1 MSRTVADHSQSSL
14 PMHDLP
20 EIPADRDHRFDHLAG
35 VVVLDLTTSIAG
47 PYATMLLA
55 DFGARVTKVERP
67 GLGDDSR
74 AWGPPFLDGD
84 SLWFL
89 SVNRNKES
97 VALDYTSAAGRKVF
111 EALVRSV
118 DVVVTNQPPNVQ
130 KKLGTDFET
139 LKTLNDHL
147 IYASITGFGLN
158 GKRAAW
164 TCYDLIAEGY
174 SGVMDI
180 TGAADG
186 APQKIGAPAADMLAG
201 QDAALAVMAA
211 LIRRTRSP
219 GAQLL
224 DISLVESM
232 SRFLSCR
239 AVPYLGSGETPRRSG
254 GTDSVIAIYQTF
266 QTADDPITL
275 GLGTD
280 GIWRRFW
287 EAVGAP
293 GPGRSAGTTHPMHI
307 ADATVPRSSPKSSRF
322 CWENLS
328 GNGLRR
334 SLRHGYRPGRSTRL
348 PTSWPTL
355 RCRNAACSTR
365 SRTANAA
372 FRRSASAS
380 IATDCLRRPEPF
392 PPRLGADTESVLN
405 DLLGM
410 TDAEIAG
417 LRVAGAI

>member
-1 MSRTVADHSQSSL
+1 MSRIVVDQSQSSL

-35 VVVLDLTTSIAG
+35 AVVLDLTTSIAG

-74 AWGPPFLDGD
+74 AWGPPFLDGE

-97 VALDYTSAAGRKVF
+97 VALDYTSAAGRTVF

-139 LKTLNDHL
+139 LKALNDHL
-147 IYASITGFGLN
+147 IYTSITGFGLN

-180 TGAADG
+180 TGASEG

-201 QDAALAVMAA
+201 QDAALAIMAA
-211 LIRRTRSP
+211 LVRRTRSP
-219 GAQLL
+219 NAQLL

-239 AVPYLGSGETPRRSG
+239 AVPYLGSGEVPRRSG

-293 GPGRSAGTTHPMHI
+293 DRADRPEHASNAHRRRHRAEIVAEIQQVLLERPQREWLETFAAARVPAGPINSVADVVADPALQERGLFYTLADGERRVPQVGLGIHCDGLPAPAGTI
-307 ADATVPRSSPKSSRF
+307 
-322 CWENLS
+322 
-328 GNGLRR
+328 
-334 SLRHGYRPGRSTRL
+334 
-348 PTSWPTL
+348 
-355 RCRNAACSTR
+355 
-365 SRTANAA
+365 
-372 FRRSASAS
+372 
-380 IATDCLRRPEPF
+380 

-417 LRVAGAI
+417 LRAAGAI